1 METSLTADQART
13 KLRKAIHANFEKLV
27 SDVRTA
33 KGSLPDV
40 ASQIG
45 VTRQMLEQYAAGSLP
60 KGDVLLAA
68 FLKWD
73 WFVRIDNPGG
83 TPAWC
88 EFAMSDLDKESKKLK
103 RQPVQLSLFDA
114 LNELDQQ
121 LDAVKKSVAKVE
133 SELERSLGRT
143 A

>member
-1 METSLTADQART
+1 METSLTPSQTRT
-13 KLRKAIHANFEKLV
+13 KVRKAITEKFAKLL
-27 SDVRTA
+27 DEVRTS

-40 ASQIG
+40 AKQIG
-45 VTRQMLEQYAAGSLP
+45 LTRQMLEQYAGGAIP
-60 KGDVLLAA
+60 KADVLLTA

-73 WFVRIDNPGG
+73 WVLKIDNPGG

-114 LNELDQQ
+114 LAELDQQ
-121 LDAVKKSVAKVE
+121 LDVLKKSVAKAE
-133 SELERSLGRT
+133 SEIERSLGRL